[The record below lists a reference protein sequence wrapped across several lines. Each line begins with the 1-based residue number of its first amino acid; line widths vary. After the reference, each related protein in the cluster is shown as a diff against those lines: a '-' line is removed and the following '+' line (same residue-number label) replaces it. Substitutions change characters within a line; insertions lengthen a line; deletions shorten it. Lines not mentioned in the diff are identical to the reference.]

1 MPAQSIPAA
10 SARSLAWHNMQV
22 SDVLVQLAV
31 EPSTGLEQTEA
42 NRRLIEHGSN
52 ELRVT
57 GIKSAWRIAW
67 EQLTALMMV
76 ILIVAA
82 AISALLGDYLDAA
95 TIGAIV
101 LLNGFLGFMQE
112 YRAERA
118 IQSLRKLTVPVVRV
132 RRDAQV
138 KELPSTRLVPGDLL
152 LLESGNLIAADCRVV
167 ESVDLQTQ
175 ESALTGESQPVLKIS
190 EKLVEPA
197 TPLADR
203 RNMVYR
209 GTFVAAGRGE
219 AVVTETGMRTELG
232 RIAGLI
238 HRVVDERPPLQRRL
252 SELAKGLSAAALLL
266 VAVIFFLGLLH
277 GESLKLMFL
286 AAVSIGVA
294 AVPEGLPAVV
304 TIALTLGAQRMLN
317 RRALIRKLSAVET
330 LGSVTVICSDKT
342 GTLTENKMT
351 VTDLLLG
358 DRKYELLGTEAVPDS
373 PEFRTSGATL
383 LLTGAALC
391 SDAIVRPAKSPI
403 ESPAFLGDPTEIA
416 LVLAASR
423 FGLEKSNLE
432 KLLPRVAEIPFSSE
446 RKRMTTVHS
455 IPSDPLSLPA
465 DISQFWKG
473 SQASRIAFMKGS
485 AETLLACCDRLWI
498 NGKAELLG
506 ESRVENLLQANNQLA
521 AEGVRVLG
529 VAMRFLPEISH
540 ESLPEEREQHFT
552 FLGMIGMM
560 DPPRAE
566 VAPAVATCSSA
577 GVRPVMIT
585 GDHPNTA
592 QYIASQIGIATDAPV
607 LTGPQ
612 IDHTSDRQLQGKSE
626 NVSVYARVTPEHK
639 LRIVESLQ
647 QRGHIVAMTGDG
659 VNDAPALKKADIGI
673 AMGISG
679 TDVAKEASDMVLL
692 DDNFATIVAAV
703 EEGRVIYDNI
713 RKFIKYLLA
722 TNSGEIWVMLVTPLL
737 GMPLALLPLQILWI
751 NLVTDGLPALAL
763 SMEPPEPDIM
773 RRPPHRPDESIFA
786 RGLGRHVL
794 WVGMLMGCLS
804 ITVGYSYWQSH
815 KTSWQTVLFTTLT
828 LAQMAHVLAIR
839 SERVSLF
846 RIGLFSNKPLLAA
859 VSLTILLQFA
869 LIYLPPLQ
877 TIFRTVP
884 LSVFDL
890 AITFGVAAVIFAAV
904 EFEKWASRRPGRT
917 S

>member
-1 MPAQSIPAA
+1 
-10 SARSLAWHNMQV
+10 MQV
-22 SDVLVQLAV
+22 SDLLVQLAV

-67 EQLTALMMV
+67 EQLTALMMI

-101 LLNGFLGFMQE
+101 LLNGVLGFMQE

-190 EKLVEPA
+190 EKLGESA

-238 HRVVDERPPLQRRL
+238 HRVVDEPPPLQRRL

-286 AAVSIGVA
+286 TAVSIGVA

-358 DRKYELLGTEAVPDS
+358 DRKYELLGAEPDS
-373 PEFRTSGATL
+373 PEFRASGAIL

-423 FGLEKSNLE
+423 FGVEKSNLE

-455 IPSDPLSLPA
+455 IPSDPLSLPEY
-465 DISQFWKG
+465 IPQFLSG
-473 SQASRIAFMKGS
+473 SQVSRIAFMKGS
-485 AETLLACCDRLWI
+485 AETLLACCDRHWI
-498 NGKAELLG
+498 NGRAELLG
-506 ESRVENLLQANNQLA
+506 ESRAEDLLQANNQLA

-529 VAMRFLPEISH
+529 VAMRILPEISH
-540 ESLPEEREQHFT
+540 ESPPEEREQHFT

-592 QYIASQIGIATDAPV
+592 RYIASQIGIATDAPV
-607 LTGPQ
+607 LTGTE
-612 IDHTSDRQLQGKSE
+612 IDHTSDRDLQSKSE

-794 WVGMLMGCLS
+794 WVGILMGCLS
-804 ITVGYSYWQSH
+804 IAVGYSYWQSH

-890 AITFGVAAVIFAAV
+890 GVTFGVAAAIFAAV
-904 EFEKWASRRPGRT
+904 EFEKWVSRSPGRT